1 MVMYRLRRKFMAQS
15 SPENPF
21 ASEEVMPPY
30 NELWALRRSI
40 NQKLKQ
46 LALQVVT
53 KSTSVQALQ
62 QLVTQLSDA
71 VQTLAEGDDLLGR
84 ERWVAAQ
91 EHGSI
96 RVISREIAPLAGQS
110 SVVAPPLHMWFDV
123 EAKKSYG
130 KTTLNW
136 LYEGPPFCAH
146 GGIIAAL
153 FDEFL
158 GCTQILSGKTGAT
171 GVLTLRYHA
180 PTPLN
185 TELRFEGEV
194 KSVDGRK
201 IMITGDMFANGKR
214 TVSGE
219 GLFITLPEGV
229 MNLSK
234 R

>member
-1 MVMYRLRRKFMAQS
+1 MTQPI
-15 SPENPF
+15 PENPF
-21 ASEEVMPPY
+21 ASEEVMPPF
-30 NELWALRRSI
+30 NELWALRRSV

-46 LALQVVT
+46 LALQLVT
-53 KSTSVQALQ
+53 KNTPLSVLQ
-62 QLVTQLSDA
+62 QLDERLTGA
-71 VQTLAEGDDLLGR
+71 VQIMADGKDLLGR
-84 ERWVAAQ
+84 ERWVAEQ
-91 EHGSI
+91 EHGSL

-123 EAKKSYG
+123 AAKKSYG
-130 KTTLNW
+130 KTVLNW

-146 GGIIAAL
+146 GGIVAAL

-185 TELRFEGEV
+185 AELRFEGEV

-201 IMITGDMFANGKR
+201 IIIAGDMFANGKR
-214 TVSGE
+214 LVSGE

>member
-1 MVMYRLRRKFMAQS
+1 MTQS
-15 SPENPF
+15 TPENPF

-30 NELWALRRSI
+30 DERWALRRRI

-53 KSTSVQALQ
+53 KSTPLATLQ
-62 QLVTQLSDA
+62 QLDA
-71 VQTLAEGDDLLGR
+71 RLAEAVLTMAEGKDLLGR
-84 ERWVAAQ
+84 ERWVAEQ

-146 GGIIAAL
+146 GGIVAAL

-194 KSVDGRK
+194 KSAEGRK
-201 IMITGDMFANGKR
+201 IIIAGDMFANGKR
-214 TVSGE
+214 VVSGE

>member
-1 MVMYRLRRKFMAQS
+1 MTQKITSS

-30 NELWALRRSI
+30 NEPWAVRRSI
-40 NQKLKQ
+40 NRKLKQ
-46 LALQVVT
+46 LALQLIT
-53 KSTSVQALQ
+53 KSTSLETLQ
-62 QLVTQLSDA
+62 QLDA
-71 VQTLAEGDDLLGR
+71 QLAEAMQTMVIGKDLLGR
-84 ERWVAAQ
+84 ERWVEEQ
-91 EHGSI
+91 EHGTI

-110 SVVAPPLHMWFDV
+110 NAVAPPLHMWFDV

-130 KTTLNW
+130 KTLLNW

-146 GGIIAAL
+146 GGIVAAL

-194 KSVDGRK
+194 KSVEGRK
-201 IMITGDMFANGKR
+201 IIITGDMFASGKR
-214 TVSGE
+214 TVSAE